1 MLTEVFPPSEEFTS
15 RSNRRGRI
23 SALYLLISGYKT
35 TGKRKKCIHELNY
48 TVDTSTLRLYADEK
62 SAVVLVS
69 TLNDN
74 VIELTQWFSVNLFTS
89 Q

>member
-35 TGKRKKCIHELNY
+35 TRKRKKCIHELNH
-48 TVDTSTLRLYADEK
+48 TVDTSSLRLYADDE

-69 TLNDN
+69 TLNHD
-74 VIELTQWFSVNLFTS
+74 VIKLTQRFSVNLFTS

>member
-1 MLTEVFPPSEEFTS
+1 MLAEVFPPFEEFTS

-35 TGKRKKCIHELNY
+35 TRKGKKCIHELNY
-48 TVDTSTLRLYADEK
+48 TVDTSSFRLYVDDE

-69 TLNDN
+69 TLNNDN
-74 VIELTQWFSVNLFTS
+74 DQVVLR
-89 Q
+89 

>member
-1 MLTEVFPPSEEFTS
+1 MLAEVFPPSVEFTS

-35 TGKRKKCIHELNY
+35 TGKRNKCIHEPNY
-48 TVDTSTLRLYADEK
+48 TVDTTSLLLYPDDE

-69 TLNDN
+69 TLNND
-74 VIELTQWFSVNLFTS
+74 VIKLT
-89 Q
+89 

>member
-1 MLTEVFPPSEEFTS
+1 MLAEVFPPSEEFTS

-35 TGKRKKCIHELNY
+35 TRKRQKCIHELNH
-48 TVDTSTLRLYADEK
+48 TVDTSSPRLYADDEP
-62 SAVVLVS
+62 AVVLVS
-69 TLNDN
+69 NLNND
-74 VIELTQWFSVNLFTS
+74 VIKLTKWFSINLSTS

>member
-1 MLTEVFPPSEEFTS
+1 MLTEVFPPSEELTS

-35 TGKRKKCIHELNY
+35 TREKKCIHELNY
-48 TVDTSTLRLYADEK
+48 RVDTSTLRLYADEK

-69 TLNDN
+69 TLNDD

>member
-35 TGKRKKCIHELNY
+35 TREKKCIHELNY
-48 TVDTSTLRLYADEK
+48 RVDTSTLRLYADEK

-69 TLNDN
+69 TLNDE
-74 VIELTQWFSVNLFTS
+74 V
-89 Q
+89 

>member
-35 TGKRKKCIHELNY
+35 TREKKCIHELNY
-48 TVDTSTLRLYADEK
+48 RVDTSTLRLYADEK

-69 TLNDN
+69 TLNDD
-74 VIELTQWFSVNLFTS
+74 VIELTKWFSVNLFTS